1 MKELLI
7 NQIAPIV
14 ATAIV
19 AILVKIIYQIGEP
32 AIQLFVK
39 LKEEAEQRIIAS
51 GHESDLTS
59 AKEVWNIIEEKFRIT
74 ENASTVLGSKA
85 DLFDKLLLTKIPG
98 LTQDNLDS
106 LRQAIAG
113 EVNKGKAA
121 LVVDDTAAQIAALQ
135 QANAQLSTSN
145 ATLQSQMSTI
155 QSAIAGAVVT
165 NVASDASV
173 ITSNNSNTTGEVITN
188 DATNAETTGAVI
200 TGATV

>member
-1 MKELLI
+1 MKELVI

-19 AILVKIIYQIGEP
+19 AILVKIIYQVGAP

-113 EVNKGKAA
+113 EVNKGKTA
-121 LVVDDTAAQIAALQ
+121 LVVDDTTAQIAVLQ
-135 QANAQLSTSN
+135 QANAALQTTNDTLTSQITTIKSAIVGTANIGVAVSTENTDANAGVVTNTNTSN
-145 ATLQSQMSTI
+145 VI
-155 QSAIAGAVVT
+155 GAVVQ
-165 NVASDASV
+165 A
-173 ITSNNSNTTGEVITN
+173 
-188 DATNAETTGAVI
+188 
-200 TGATV
+200 